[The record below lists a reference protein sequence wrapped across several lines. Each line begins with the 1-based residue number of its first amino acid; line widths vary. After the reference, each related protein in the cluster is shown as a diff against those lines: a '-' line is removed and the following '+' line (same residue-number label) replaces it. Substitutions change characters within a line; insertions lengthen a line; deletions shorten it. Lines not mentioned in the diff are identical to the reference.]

1 MSGCGC
7 GTSGSSN
14 STSRNKNLAYY
25 ELADGEGFIWDK
37 GSHAAGSV
45 LTIESTKPQELTLA
59 GIESPNIL
67 VFNENPCLVAGSNI
81 ILDNLAAAGCMTGL
95 VNCLSAT
102 AAPVVAGSKYRVTTN
117 GTWSGTA
124 LDFSTTSSIS
134 LCGTS
139 ASTVKAPTARICG
152 ANPVV
157 SDYSGSVYLRPL
169 NSAPI
174 AGTLKVSNGSAT
186 AQWTSSA
193 SSQRPPMQ
201 GDSIELFSTAL
212 IGANAAKVLSV
223 AVAGNTSIVTLDKP
237 VTGITATA
245 AAGELPCVTF
255 ISKPSKIADLVFGV
269 VCGCQVTATL
279 PASISSSQNFP
290 MGRVVDSSGC
300 MRQSYC
306 FEISCKTPGNSQ
318 ILTGEI
324 IL

>member
-7 GTSGSSN
+7 GTSGNSN

-25 ELADGEGFIWDK
+25 ELADGEGFKWDK

-59 GIESPNIL
+59 GIEAPNIL
-67 VFNENPCLVAGSNI
+67 VFNENPCLAAGSNI
-81 ILDNLAAAGCMTGL
+81 ILDNLAAAGCMIGL

-102 AAPVVAGSKYRVTTN
+102 AAPVVAGGKYRVATN
-117 GTWSGTA
+117 GTWTGTA
-124 LDFSTTSSIS
+124 LDFSTTSGIS
-134 LCGTS
+134 LCGTG
-139 ASTVKAPTARICG
+139 ASTVKAPVARVCG

-157 SDYSGSVYLRPL
+157 SDYSGSIYLRPL

-186 AQWTSSA
+186 AQWTSSV
-193 SSQRPPMQ
+193 SSNRPPMQ

-212 IGANAAKVLSV
+212 VGANAAKVLSV
-223 AVAGNTSIVTLDKP
+223 AVAGNTSIVTLNKP
-237 VTGITATA
+237 VTGITAA
-245 AAGELPCVTF
+245 AAVGELPCVTF

-279 PASISSSQNFP
+279 PASISSDQNFP
-290 MGRVVDSSGC
+290 IGRVVDCGGC
-300 MRQSYC
+300 MKQFYC
-306 FEISCKTPGNSQ
+306 CEIICKTPGNSFVM
-318 ILTGEI
+318 TGEI